1 MEDDQEGG
9 ARRVIAAIE
18 SEFQRYRSMGEG
30 VLDQVDPGQLVA
42 RPSAESLS
50 LAMIVWHVAGNLES
64 RFTDFLTT
72 DGEKPWRA
80 REDEFAVRDE
90 PPHAVR
96 AKWDRGWG
104 VLGATLSGLDDA
116 TLASTVTIRGVGLS
130 VLEALL
136 RSLAHVS
143 YHVGQMTYVGKM
155 LRGPDWEY
163 LSIPPG
169 GTAAYNRNP
178 TKEKGPA
185 R

>member
-1 MEDDQEGG
+1 
-9 ARRVIAAIE
+9 VIAAIE
-18 SEFQRYRSMGEG
+18 NEYVRYRSMGEG
-30 VLDQVDPGQLVA
+30 VLDQVDAGQLVA
-42 RPSAESLS
+42 RPSQESLS

-72 DGEKPWRA
+72 DGEKPWRD
-80 REDEFAVRDE
+80 REDEFALRDE
-90 PPHAVR
+90 TPAEVR

-104 VLGATLSGLDDA
+104 VLTA
-116 TLASTVTIRGVGLS
+116 TLAALDDSSLETKVTIRGIWLT

-155 LRGPDWEY
+155 LRGPEWRY

-169 GTAAYNRNP
+169 GTAAYNANP
-178 TKEKGPA
+178 TKEKG
-185 R
+185 